1 MKVIVSKMF
10 LEEQPYYIYLEG
22 EIFQVRLKEN
32 HYVMATSLS
41 EADILEK
48 VKLLFQKYNTPVM
61 LQEALR
67 DTDMRLAEA
76 ERNRRKGQFKEAG
89 DKYENE
95 ILQMVKSMTQQKLG
109 IKKKKKGIK
118 FKLNKKYSK

>member
-10 LEEQPYYIYLEG
+10 LEEQPYYIYCEG
-22 EIFQVRLKEN
+22 EIFQLRLKEN

-67 DTDMRLAEA
+67 DTDMRIAEA

-89 DKYENE
+89 DKYEDV
-95 ILQMVKSMTQQKLG
+95 ILQMIKGMTQQKLG

>member
-10 LEEQPYYIYLEG
+10 LEEQPYYIYCEG
-22 EIFQVRLKEN
+22 EIFQLRLKEN

-67 DTDMRLAEA
+67 DTDMRIAEA

-95 ILQMVKSMTQQKLG
+95 ILGIIKSMTQQKLG

-118 FKLNKKYSK
+118 FKLKNK

>member
-22 EIFQVRLKEN
+22 EIFQIRLKEN

-67 DTDMRLAEA
+67 DTDMRIAEA
-76 ERNRRKGQFKEAG
+76 ERNRRKGQYKEAG
-89 DKYENE
+89 DKYEDV
-95 ILQMVKSMTQQKLG
+95 ILEMVKSMTQQKLG

-118 FKLNKKYSK
+118 FKLKNK

>member
-48 VKLLFQKYNTPVM
+48 VKLLFQRYNTPVM

-89 DKYENE
+89 DKYEDV
-95 ILQMVKSMTQQKLG
+95 ILEMIKSMTQQKLG

>member
-22 EIFQVRLKEN
+22 EIFQIRLKEN

-67 DTDMRLAEA
+67 NTDMRLAEA
-76 ERNRRKGQFKEAG
+76 ERNRRKGQYKEAG
-89 DKYENE
+89 DKYEDE
-95 ILQMVKSMTQQKLG
+95 ILEMIKSMTQQKLG

>member
-22 EIFQVRLKEN
+22 EMFQIRLKEN

-41 EADILEK
+41 ETDILEK
-48 VKLLFQKYNTPVM
+48 VKLLFQRYNTPEG
-61 LQEALR
+61 LQQALR
-67 DTDMRLAEA
+67 NTDMRVAEA
-76 ERNRRKGQFKEAG
+76 ECNRRKGQFKEAG

-118 FKLNKKYSK
+118 IKFKLKTK

>member
-10 LEEQPYYIYLEG
+10 LEEQPYYIYCEG
-22 EIFQVRLKEN
+22 EIFQLRLKEN

-67 DTDMRLAEA
+67 DTDMRIAEA

-118 FKLNKKYSK
+118 FKLKNK

>member
-1 MKVIVSKMF
+1 MNVLVSKMF
-10 LEEQPYYIYLEG
+10 LEEQPYYIYCDG
-22 EIFQVRLKEN
+22 EIFQIRLKEN
-32 HYVMATSLS
+32 HYVMATSLD

-48 VKLLFQKYNTPVM
+48 VKLLFQRYNTPEG
-61 LQEALR
+61 LQQALR
-67 DTDMRLAEA
+67 NTDMRLAEA

-89 DKYENE
+89 DKYEDV
-95 ILQMVKSMTQQKLG
+95 ILEMIKSMTQQKLG

>member
-10 LEEQPYYIYLEG
+10 LEEQPYYIYLDG

-41 EADILEK
+41 ETDILEK
-48 VKLLFQKYNTPVM
+48 VKLLFQRYNTPEG
-61 LQEALR
+61 LQQALR
-67 DTDMRLAEA
+67 NTDMRVAEA
-76 ERNRRKGQFKEAG
+76 ERKRRKRQYEEAG

-118 FKLNKKYSK
+118 IKFKLKTK

>member
-32 HYVMATSLS
+32 HYVMATSSS
-41 EADILEK
+41 ETDILEK
-48 VKLLFQKYNTPVM
+48 VKVLFQRYNTPEG
-61 LQEALR
+61 LQQALR
-67 DTDMRLAEA
+67 DTDMRVAEA
-76 ERNRRKGQFKEAG
+76 ECKRRKEQYKEAG

-118 FKLNKKYSK
+118 IKFKLKSNK

>member
-10 LEEQPYYIYLEG
+10 LEEQPYYIYCEG
-22 EIFQVRLKEN
+22 EMFQLRLKEN

-67 DTDMRLAEA
+67 DTDMRIAEA

-95 ILQMVKSMTQQKLG
+95 ILGIIKSMTQQKLG

-118 FKLNKKYSK
+118 FKLKNK

>member
-10 LEEQPYYIYLEG
+10 LEEQPYYIYCDG
-22 EIFQVRLKEN
+22 EIFQIRLKEN

-48 VKLLFQKYNTPVM
+48 VKLLFQRYNTPVM

-67 DTDMRLAEA
+67 NTDMRLAEA

-89 DKYENE
+89 DKYEDV
-95 ILQMVKSMTQQKLG
+95 ILEMIKSMTQQKLG

-118 FKLNKKYSK
+118 FKLKNK

>member
-10 LEEQPYYIYLEG
+10 LEEQPYYIYCEG

-32 HYVMATSLS
+32 HYVMATSLE

-48 VKLLFQKYNTPVM
+48 VKVLFQRYNTPVM

-67 DTDMRLAEA
+67 DTDMRIAEA
-76 ERNRRKGQFKEAG
+76 ERNRRKGQYKEAG
-89 DKYENE
+89 DKYEDV
-95 ILQMVKSMTQQKLG
+95 ILEMVKSMTQQKLG

-118 FKLNKKYSK
+118 FKLRSK

>member
-10 LEEQPYYIYLEG
+10 LEEQPYYIYCDG

-48 VKLLFQKYNTPVM
+48 VKLLFQRYNTPEG
-61 LQEALR
+61 LQQALR
-67 DTDMRLAEA
+67 NTDMRLAEA
-76 ERNRRKGQFKEAG
+76 ERNRRKSQFKEAE
-89 DKYENE
+89 DKYEDV
-95 ILQMVKSMTQQKLG
+95 ILEMIKSMTQQKLG

>member
-10 LEEQPYYIYLEG
+10 LEEQPYYIYCDG

-41 EADILEK
+41 EDDILAK
-48 VKLLFQKYNTPVM
+48 VKVLFQRYNTPEG
-61 LQEALR
+61 LQQALR
-67 DTDMRLAEA
+67 NTDMRLAEA

-89 DKYENE
+89 DKYEDV
-95 ILQMVKSMTQQKLG
+95 ILEMIKSMTQQKLG

>member
-10 LEEQPYYIYLEG
+10 LEEQPYYIYLDG
-22 EIFQVRLKEN
+22 EIFQIRLKEN

-67 DTDMRLAEA
+67 DTDMRIAEA
-76 ERNRRKGQFKEAG
+76 ERNRRKGQYKEAG

>member
-10 LEEQPYYIYLEG
+10 LEEQPYYIYLDG

-32 HYVMATSLS
+32 HYVMATSLD

-48 VKLLFQKYNTPVM
+48 VKLLFQRYNTPVM

-67 DTDMRLAEA
+67 NTDMRLAEA
-76 ERNRRKGQFKEAG
+76 ERNRRKGQYKEAG

-118 FKLNKKYSK
+118 FKLKNK

>member
-10 LEEQPYYIYLEG
+10 LEEQPYYIYLDG

-41 EADILEK
+41 ETDILEK
-48 VKLLFQKYNTPVM
+48 VKLLFQKYNTPEG
-61 LQEALR
+61 LQQALR
-67 DTDMRLAEA
+67 NTDMRVAEA
-76 ERNRRKGQFKEAG
+76 ECKRRKEQYKEAG

-118 FKLNKKYSK
+118 IKFKLKTK

>member
-10 LEEQPYYIYLEG
+10 LEEQPYYIYCDG

-67 DTDMRLAEA
+67 NTDMRLAEA
-76 ERNRRKGQFKEAG
+76 ERNRRKGQYKEAG
-89 DKYENE
+89 DKYEDE
-95 ILQMVKSMTQQKLG
+95 ILEMVKSMTQQKLG

-118 FKLNKKYSK
+118 FKLNKKYR

>member
-10 LEEQPYYIYLEG
+10 LEEQPYYIYCEG
-22 EIFQVRLKEN
+22 EIFQLRLKEN

-67 DTDMRLAEA
+67 DTDMRIAEA
-76 ERNRRKGQFKEAG
+76 ERNRRKGQYKEAG

-95 ILQMVKSMTQQKLG
+95 ILGIIKSTTRQKLG
-109 IKKKKKGIK
+109 IKKKKKGMK
-118 FKLNKKYSK
+118 FKLKNK

>member
-10 LEEQPYYIYLEG
+10 LEEQPYYIYCDG

-41 EADILEK
+41 EANILEK
-48 VKLLFQKYNTPVM
+48 VKLLFQRYNTPEG
-61 LQEALR
+61 LQQALR
-67 DTDMRLAEA
+67 NTDMRLAEA
-76 ERNRRKGQFKEAG
+76 ECNRRKGQYKEAG
-89 DKYENE
+89 DKYEDE
-95 ILQMVKSMTQQKLG
+95 ILEMVKSMTQQKLG

>member
-10 LEEQPYYIYLEG
+10 LEEQPYYIYCEG

-67 DTDMRLAEA
+67 DTDMRIAEA
-76 ERNRRKGQFKEAG
+76 ERNRRKGQYKEAG

-118 FKLNKKYSK
+118 FKLKK

>member
-67 DTDMRLAEA
+67 DTDMRIAEA
-76 ERNRRKGQFKEAG
+76 ERNRRKGQYKEAG

-95 ILQMVKSMTQQKLG
+95 ILGIVKSMTQQKLG

-118 FKLNKKYSK
+118 FKLKNK

>member
-41 EADILEK
+41 ETDILEK
-48 VKLLFQKYNTPVM
+48 VKLLFQRYNTPEG
-61 LQEALR
+61 LQQALR
-67 DTDMRLAEA
+67 NTDMRLAEA

-89 DKYENE
+89 DKYEDV
-95 ILQMVKSMTQQKLG
+95 ILEMIKSMTQQKLG

>member
-67 DTDMRLAEA
+67 DTDMRIAEA
-76 ERNRRKGQFKEAG
+76 ERNRRKGQYKEAG

-118 FKLNKKYSK
+118 FKLKNK

>member
-10 LEEQPYYIYLEG
+10 LEEQPYYIYCDG

-32 HYVMATSLS
+32 HYVMATSLD

-48 VKLLFQKYNTPVM
+48 VKLLFQRYNTPEG
-61 LQEALR
+61 LQQALR
-67 DTDMRLAEA
+67 NTDMRLAEA
-76 ERNRRKGQFKEAG
+76 ERNRRKGQYKEAG
-89 DKYENE
+89 DKYEDE
-95 ILQMVKSMTQQKLG
+95 ILEMVKSMTQQKLG

>member
-10 LEEQPYYIYLEG
+10 LEEQPYYIYCDG
-22 EIFQVRLKEN
+22 EIFQIRLKEN

-48 VKLLFQKYNTPVM
+48 VKLLFQRYNTPEV
-61 LQEALR
+61 LQQALR
-67 DTDMRLAEA
+67 NTDMRLAEA
-76 ERNRRKGQFKEAG
+76 ERNRRKGQYKEAG
-89 DKYENE
+89 DKYEDV
-95 ILQMVKSMTQQKLG
+95 ILEMIKSMTQQKLG

>member
-41 EADILEK
+41 ETDILEK
-48 VKLLFQKYNTPVM
+48 VKVLFQRYNTPEG
-61 LQEALR
+61 LQQALR
-67 DTDMRLAEA
+67 DTDMRVAEA
-76 ERNRRKGQFKEAG
+76 ECKRRKEQYKEAG

-118 FKLNKKYSK
+118 IKFKLKTK

>member
-10 LEEQPYYIYLEG
+10 LEEQPYYIYCDG

-32 HYVMATSLS
+32 HYVMATSLE

-48 VKLLFQKYNTPVM
+48 VKVLFQRYNTPEG
-61 LQEALR
+61 LQQALR
-67 DTDMRLAEA
+67 DTDMRIAEA
-76 ERNRRKGQFKEAG
+76 ERNRRMAQYKEAG
-89 DKYENE
+89 NKYENE

>member
-32 HYVMATSLS
+32 HYVMATSSS
-41 EADILEK
+41 ETDILEK
-48 VKLLFQKYNTPVM
+48 VKLLFQKYNTPEG
-61 LQEALR
+61 LQQALR
-67 DTDMRLAEA
+67 DTDMRVAEA
-76 ERNRRKGQFKEAG
+76 ECKRRKEQYKEAG

-118 FKLNKKYSK
+118 IKFKLKSNR

>member
-41 EADILEK
+41 ETDILEK
-48 VKLLFQKYNTPVM
+48 VKVLFQRYNTPEG
-61 LQEALR
+61 LQQALR
-67 DTDMRLAEA
+67 NTDMRVAEA
-76 ERNRRKGQFKEAG
+76 ECKRRKRQYEEAG

-118 FKLNKKYSK
+118 IKFKLKTK

>member
-10 LEEQPYYIYLEG
+10 LEEQPYYIYCEG
-22 EIFQVRLKEN
+22 EIFQLRLKEN

-41 EADILEK
+41 ETDILEK

-67 DTDMRLAEA
+67 DTDMRIAEA
-76 ERNRRKGQFKEAG
+76 ERNRRKGQYKEAG

-118 FKLNKKYSK
+118 FKLKNK

>member
-10 LEEQPYYIYLEG
+10 LEEQPYYIYCEG

-67 DTDMRLAEA
+67 DTDMRIAEA
-76 ERNRRKGQFKEAG
+76 ERNRRKGQYKEAG

-95 ILQMVKSMTQQKLG
+95 ILQIVKSMTQQKLG

-118 FKLNKKYSK
+118 FKLKNK

>member
-10 LEEQPYYIYLEG
+10 LEEQPYYIYLDG

-48 VKLLFQKYNTPVM
+48 VKLLFQRYNTPEG
-61 LQEALR
+61 LQQALR

-76 ERNRRKGQFKEAG
+76 ERNRRKGQYKEAG

-118 FKLNKKYSK
+118 FKLKNK

>member
-22 EIFQVRLKEN
+22 EMFQVRLKEN

-67 DTDMRLAEA
+67 DTDMRIAEA
-76 ERNRRKGQFKEAG
+76 ERNRRKGQYKEAG

-95 ILQMVKSMTQQKLG
+95 ILGIVKSMTQQKLG

-118 FKLNKKYSK
+118 FKLKNK